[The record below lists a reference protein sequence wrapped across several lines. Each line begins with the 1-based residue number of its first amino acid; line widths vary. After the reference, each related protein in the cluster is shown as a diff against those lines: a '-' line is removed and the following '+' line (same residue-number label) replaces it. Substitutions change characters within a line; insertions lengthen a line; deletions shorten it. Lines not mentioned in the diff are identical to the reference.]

1 LSFSL
6 CQKSIRAR
14 VFHPYSNS
22 QAELRKTC
30 LLGFDERAL
39 EEWHQ
44 PGAKVRELQNKKLA
58 EVLKSPRI
66 ELTSYVG
73 YLIATRQNPGPP
85 VIDWYI
91 RSSMKRLSYP
101 AFVSSLFPFIH
112 YIKTRSKQICQRV
125 YLRNMGSRGVKPVN
139 SNDSDVSVSAP

>member
-1 LSFSL
+1 MTNDELSFSL

-14 VFHPYSNS
+14 VFHPYSNC

-39 EEWHQ
+39 EEWHK
-44 PGAKVRELQNKKLA
+44 PGAKVRELQNKKLEEA
-58 EVLKSPRI
+58 LKSPRI

-91 RSSMKRLSYP
+91 RSSMKRLSYLSGLKR
-101 AFVSSLFPFIH
+101 AIGCLSRSGQTDLVSFGRTFLS
-112 YIKTRSKQICQRV
+112 RS
-125 YLRNMGSRGVKPVN
+125 
-139 SNDSDVSVSAP
+139 